1 MAEEATAATPGAGV
15 GAMIT
20 TLVIV
25 ALLPWFLIGG
35 RFLNIEVLVGGV
47 LLGWYWLNVENADR
61 SRIPASIIGA
71 LVGIAIAW
79 AALYLATNHGVP
91 GIFIGLG
98 IMIVAIWLDIVG
110 WLPLATNKAT
120 MLFLTIAAAPIV
132 QLHVDFPQLA
142 ISTLVGGLYFMAFTE
157 VVKWAATKRNS

>member
-1 MAEEATAATPGAGV
+1 MADETAAATPGAGV

-20 TLVIV
+20 ALVIV
-25 ALLPWFLIGG
+25 ALVPWFLIGG
-35 RFLNIEVLVGGV
+35 RFLNIEVLVGGI
-47 LLGWYWLNVENADR
+47 LLGWYWLNVESADAK
-61 SRIPASIIGA
+61 RIPASIIGA

-79 AALYLATNHGVP
+79 AALYLATRLGVP
-91 GIFIGLG
+91 GLLIGLA
-98 IMIVAIWLDIVG
+98 IMIITIWLDIVG
-110 WLPLATNKAT
+110 WLPLAVNKAT

-157 VVKWAATKRNS
+157 AVKWAASHRNR